1 MFSEFSYLK
10 TCEES
15 GWCTVVAGKVG
26 RDLKT
31 NISGFIYKIVSK
43 VEIDFR
49 ELIRK
54 K

>member
-1 MFSEFSYLK
+1 M
-10 TCEES
+10 
-15 GWCTVVAGKVG
+15 GIVVAGKVM
-26 RDLKT
+26 RDLKS
-31 NISGFIYKIVSK
+31 NISGFSKDFLVLK